1 MAGGFRGRSVQ
12 PTWPRRCWRQ
22 ARTEPQAILIVS
34 DGYENCRQ
42 GDVAQ
47 VVEGLHRLGM
57 AKVVYQVVPVFT
69 AAENLSKRRLG
80 ENIPLLAVDHEAAA
94 GELAA
99 RLLLAGETED
109 LQPTTVAAVQE
120 LLFGGV

>member
-1 MAGGFRGRSVQ
+1 LATAVLEA
-12 PTWPRRCWRQ
+12 
-22 ARTEPQAILIVS
+22 ARTAPQAILILS

-47 VVEGLHRLGM
+47 VVEGLRRLGL

-80 ENIPLLAVDHEAAA
+80 NNIPLLRVDHEAAS
-94 GELAA
+94 GELVV
-99 RLLLAGETED
+99 RLLLAGETEQ
-109 LQPTTVAAVQE
+109 LRPATLAAVEE